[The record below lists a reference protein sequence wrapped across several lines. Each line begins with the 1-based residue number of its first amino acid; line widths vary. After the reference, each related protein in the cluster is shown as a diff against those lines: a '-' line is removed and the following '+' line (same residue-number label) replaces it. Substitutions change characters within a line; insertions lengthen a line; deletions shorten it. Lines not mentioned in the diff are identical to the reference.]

1 MLISKYPYKPLT
13 REPINGVRHYKCLT
27 TGKHIPSVTTIL
39 DYTSDK
45 TGLLEWR
52 KRVGEEEA
60 NRISKEALALGTLMH
75 THLEC
80 FLEGRERPGGTN
92 LVRKQAET
100 MADLIIK
107 HGLSKVNEV
116 YGSEVGIYFPG
127 LYAGTMDSI
136 GLYELPDGRV
146 VEAILDFKTS
156 RKMKKKEHI
165 ENYFCQLCA
174 YAAAHDELYGTSIK
188 AGVIF
193 MADRDFEYQHFI
205 IEGDEFDRYTD
216 RWLDRLEK
224 YYA

>member
-1 MLISKYPYKPLT
+1 MLISKYPYKPLV
-13 REPINGVRHYKCLT
+13 REPINGVRHYICPS

-39 DYTSDK
+39 DRTSDK
-45 TGLLEWR
+45 SGLLEWR
-52 KRVGEEEA
+52 KRVGEAEA

-100 MADLIIK
+100 MADLIIE
-107 HGLSKVNEV
+107 HGLSKVSEV

-146 VEAILDFKTS
+146 VEAILDFKTA

-165 ENYFCQLCA
+165 ENYFCQLTA
-174 YAAAHDELYGTSIK
+174 YGLASDELYGTNIK

-193 MADRDFEYQHFI
+193 MADRDFDYKHFI
-205 IEGDEFDRYTD
+205 IEGAEYDHYADL
-216 RWLDRLEK
+216 WLNRLEQ